1 MKKKFIFIY
10 NFKIK
15 GLFFLVLNNLLFV
28 RLLYKILNICNCFL
42 MNKINL
48 YIGNIYIKLIS
59 KFVNYYYWDYY
70 IIIVWILLSEYK
82 VLLLLFVL
90 FLICVYSYI

>member
-1 MKKKFIFIY
+1 M
-10 NFKIK
+10 
-15 GLFFLVLNNLLFV
+15 FFLVLNNLLFV

-59 KFVNYYYWDYY
+59 KFVNYYWDYY
-70 IIIVWILLSEYK
+70 IIIVWILLIEYK

>member
-1 MKKKFIFIY
+1 
-10 NFKIK
+10 
-15 GLFFLVLNNLLFV
+15 
-28 RLLYKILNICNCFL
+28 

-59 KFVNYYYWDYY
+59 KFVNYYWDYY
-70 IIIVWILLSEYK
+70 IIIVWILLIEYK

-90 FLICVYSYI
+90 FLICVYSYIWIYLSYFNNYNVLVYDKWWFLIILIND

>member
-1 MKKKFIFIY
+1 
-10 NFKIK
+10 
-15 GLFFLVLNNLLFV
+15 
-28 RLLYKILNICNCFL
+28 

-48 YIGNIYIKLIS
+48 YIGNIYIKLNS
-59 KFVNYYYWDYY
+59 KFVNNYWDYY